1 MKHSSNYYI
10 GLFILLPTAL
20 SWTIRNQVLSY
31 TGYAPQGLALAVLA
45 VTYVVS
51 QLSYVAFA
59 ILVILSSV
67 RCFFGPQW
75 QFSWSP
81 LERFSLMIEKPKS
94 LAGAVFRIVAVVAL
108 VLLALNCSPWMSWSH
123 VK

>member
-31 TGYAPQGLALAVLA
+31 TGYAPQRLALAVLA

-51 QLSYVAFA
+51 QLSYAAFA

-81 LERFSLMIEKPKS
+81 LERLSLMIEKPKS

-108 VLLALNCSPWMSWSH
+108 VLLALTYSPWMSWSH